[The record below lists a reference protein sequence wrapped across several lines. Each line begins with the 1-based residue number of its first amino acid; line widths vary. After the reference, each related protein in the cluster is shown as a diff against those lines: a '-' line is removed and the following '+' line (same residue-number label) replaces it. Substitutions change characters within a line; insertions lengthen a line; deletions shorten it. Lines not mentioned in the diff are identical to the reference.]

1 MEAIALG
8 IYEQTWQELRSFF
21 RIRLELHR
29 VQDPF
34 NVQTSVT
41 ALLLSIRKMQFAG
54 LSWFSWLNFNKV
66 NPSGDIL
73 DAIFFLPHYSYIS
86 TSAFWDCL
94 TCLSLLCQNILEPMK
109 SVVAQFWG
117 QPSLPHCFSIAWD
130 PVSWKT
136 KLITEQESSLEW
148 EIIEEV
154 HAALETALLQCSS
167 RCTMSLFRPHLR
179 ATAAFCVRVIYL
191 CLKSDIKLLLS
202 NSFCPHCLGPSFV
215 TCLFQ

>member
-1 MEAIALG
+1 MNRKLSVSTHHTG
-8 IYEQTWQELRSFF
+8 KSGNRSPGNIWAGVTRTEVIF

-34 NVQTSVT
+34 NVRTSVT

-54 LSWFSWLNFNKV
+54 LSWFSRLNFNEV

-86 TSAFWDCL
+86 TSAFWACL
-94 TCLSLLCQNILEPMK
+94 ACLSLLCRSILQPIK
-109 SVVAQFWG
+109 SIVAQLWD

-136 KLITEQESSLEW
+136 KLITKQESSLEW
-148 EIIEEV
+148 EIIEDV
-154 HAALETALLQCSS
+154 HATLEATSLECGS

-179 ATAAFCVRVIYL
+179 ATAAF
-191 CLKSDIKLLLS
+191 
-202 NSFCPHCLGPSFV
+202 
-215 TCLFQ
+215 